1 MDLEKELRQAMAEH
15 VAEASAPTSLV
26 ADVHR
31 RHRRRVRR
39 VRTTIGVAAVAVV
52 SISALPAA
60 QLFDI
65 GTAEPV
71 GAPTTTT
78 GARPSA
84 SPTGSTAPLAPAS
97 PGPRTAS
104 GTPRAGGTAKPHVPP
119 PSRGGGQGPG
129 VVSPIVDW
137 LTYLPSGLRP
147 AGPCADER
155 TDSRR
160 TTICRW
166 TGTGGSIEVRLVR
179 DSGPSDLED
188 LFALPSVPRP
198 TEVRGRRALVVE
210 RMLTGGAGSLVL
222 WMERPGAGVSVSV
235 DPGLRTQ
242 LMRIAEGVRVPS

>member
-1 MDLEKELRQAMAEH
+1 MDLENELKQAMAEH

-31 RHRRRVRR
+31 RHRRRARR

-52 SISALPAA
+52 TVSALPAA
-60 QLFDI
+60 QFFDI

-78 GARPSA
+78 GPRA
-84 SPTGSTAPLAPAS
+84 SSMPPGSPVPLAPVS
-97 PGPRTAS
+97 PDPRTGS
-104 GTPRAGGTAKPHVPP
+104 GTPRAGETAKPPVTR
-119 PSRGGGQGPG
+119 PSRGGGGPG

-147 AGPCADER
+147 AGSCGDER
-155 TDSRR
+155 DGSRR

-166 TGTGGSIEVRLVR
+166 TGTAGTVEVRLVR
-179 DSGPSDLED
+179 DSGPTEIED
-188 LFALPSVPRP
+188 LFAVPSVPRP
-198 TEVRGRRALVVE
+198 AEVRGRRALVVE

-235 DPGLRTQ
+235 SPGLRTQ
-242 LMRIAEGVRVPS
+242 LMRIAEGARIPS